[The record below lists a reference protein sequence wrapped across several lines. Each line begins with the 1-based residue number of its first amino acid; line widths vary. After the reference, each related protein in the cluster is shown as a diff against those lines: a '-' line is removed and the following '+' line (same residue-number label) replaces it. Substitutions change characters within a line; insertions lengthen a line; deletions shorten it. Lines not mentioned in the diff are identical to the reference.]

1 MKIVL
6 QMLALLACS
15 VFLASCGAFA
25 GVFEEPDGEPTL
37 EISPDPVIKQGQQ
50 RQLTIT
56 FLEDPPWAGTPTAR
70 GYLTECNPGEDI
82 GCTFKYD
89 GVKTVEA
96 TLQAHRDAEIGTRT
110 LKLKA
115 AYEKSGQKQQTH
127 SGWTWLLV
135 MPIGTS
141 DGGIRDGD

>member
-1 MKIVL
+1 MKRVFQIL
-6 QMLALLACS
+6 LLLACFGWL
-15 VFLASCGAFA
+15 VSCGAFA
-25 GVFEEPDGEPTL
+25 DVFEEPDGAPTL
-37 EISPDPVIKQGQQ
+37 KIDPDPVIRQGRQ

-56 FLEDPPWAGTPTAR
+56 FLEDPPWAGTPGAK
-70 GYLTECNPGEDI
+70 GYITECNPGEDI

-96 TLQAHRDAEIGTRT
+96 TLQAHQDAKIGTRT
-110 LKLKA
+110 LRVRA
-115 AYEKSGQKQQTH
+115 AYEKSGRKQQTH

-141 DGGIRDGD
+141 DGGVRGGD